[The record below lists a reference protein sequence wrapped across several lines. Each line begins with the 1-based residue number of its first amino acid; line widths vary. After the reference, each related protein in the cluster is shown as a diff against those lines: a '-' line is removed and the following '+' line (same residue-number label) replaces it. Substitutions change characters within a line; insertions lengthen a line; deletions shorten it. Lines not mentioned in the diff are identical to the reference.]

1 MMAEY
6 GAVQMARSGVVLP
19 PAAMFGS
26 EEELVGEQSRVAV
39 SSKELVLQT
48 QAADAL
54 AGARAEARRYGVKI
68 SPRGPESDAQ
78 LLSSASPDLTS
89 RGSLRVPV
97 RDGSNTPTKQ
107 ESFSGDSCL
116 SFFERPVQPGKVPR
130 LSTSLG
136 TQLRGRVKLSTTE
149 DHF

>member
-1 MMAEY
+1 FDSSLGGDQIPERIISAIGVSIPHPIDNLDTRMMAEY

-26 EEELVGEQSRVAV
+26 EEELVGGQSRVAV

-68 SPRGPESDAQ
+68 SPRGPESD
-78 LLSSASPDLTS
+78 
-89 RGSLRVPV
+89 
-97 RDGSNTPTKQ
+97 
-107 ESFSGDSCL
+107 
-116 SFFERPVQPGKVPR
+116 
-130 LSTSLG
+130 
-136 TQLRGRVKLSTTE
+136 
-149 DHF
+149 